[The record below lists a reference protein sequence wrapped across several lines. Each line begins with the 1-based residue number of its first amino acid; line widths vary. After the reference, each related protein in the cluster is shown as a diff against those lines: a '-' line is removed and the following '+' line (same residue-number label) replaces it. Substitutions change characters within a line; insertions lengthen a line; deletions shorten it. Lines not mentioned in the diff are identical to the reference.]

1 MDTMIRGFFLGFI
14 KVHILHHAAREP
26 VYGLWLIEELGRH
39 GYALSPGT
47 LYPILHSLKEAGY
60 VKAEGKNVKGKI
72 RKYYKTTASGK
83 RALAVATKRAQELLN
98 EIMED

>member
-1 MDTMIRGFFLGFI
+1 MVRGLFLGFI

-47 LYPILHSLKEAGY
+47 LYPILHALEEAGY
-60 VKAEGKNVKGKI
+60 VKAEGKNVNGKR
-72 RKYYKTTASGK
+72 RKYYKTTARGT
-83 RALAVATKRAQELLN
+83 RALTVATKRVQELLN
-98 EIMED
+98 EILED